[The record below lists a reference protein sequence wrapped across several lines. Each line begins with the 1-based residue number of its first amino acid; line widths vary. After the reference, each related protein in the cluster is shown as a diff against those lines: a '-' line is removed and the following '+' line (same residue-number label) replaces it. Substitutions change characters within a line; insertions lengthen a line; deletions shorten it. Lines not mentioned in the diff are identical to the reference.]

1 MTHLAK
7 NRSLWS
13 RLGMGPRRWLGVLWM
28 RARSVFRYR
37 QVERELEKE
46 LRFHLDQQIEEA
58 RASGLP
64 PDEARW
70 AALRKMG
77 GITQIQE
84 ECRNMRRTDF
94 LENVKRDLRYAIRML
109 ASSPGFTL
117 VMVLTLAL
125 SIGATSAIVSVIEG
139 VLLRPLPYRDPA
151 KLVRVFISSPQ
162 FPKFPLNPNDFKDF
176 RSRLHSFES
185 FAAYGHN
192 DLQLS
197 GAGEATRLSGF
208 AVTAGFFKVLG
219 LNPAMGREFER
230 NDELPGR
237 GCVAIVSDKIW
248 RTRMGARQ
256 DAVGR
261 RILLDAEP
269 CTVVGVMPPG
279 VQHPGNMYHAVMYGD
294 TVDVWT
300 SFTFDDPQNRGAH
313 FLDGIARLRPGV
325 TAAQAQNEMNA
336 AMQQL
341 AKEHPDGDRG
351 WNVLVI
357 PEHTELVG
365 RSQRL
370 LLVLLGA
377 VALVLLLACV
387 NAANLL
393 LARATA
399 RRRELSVRAA
409 VGASRPRLIQQ
420 LLTESVLLAS
430 MGALLGAVLAVA
442 GVKALVALLPADFP
456 RAGDI
461 HVDAPVFLFT
471 LLAAVGTGLFFGMV
485 PALQG
490 SRADLREPLH
500 EGGRSAMSGRGTLR
514 LRSSLVI
521 SEVTL
526 ACVLLIGAGLMLR
539 SFLNLLNTDPGF
551 RPEQTVTASISLPE
565 AAYKDGKARARFYEA
580 LLDKLG
586 SVPGVTAVGASSDLP
601 WTGWD
606 DNAGGIAIQGEPTP
620 PNQRLHARYHMATA
634 GYFRALGIPTLR
646 GRVFDE
652 HDTADSQKVFIINE
666 AMARF
671 WQHGDP
677 LGGRVTF
684 EDHPKE
690 KDWMTIVGIVGDV
703 KDTPKNGAAEPGFW
717 WPMRQGPLSDFSI
730 AIRSSLEP
738 NVVAGR
744 LRAAAGELDPNLAVS
759 DIRTMKEVAAGAYST
774 SRFALLLV
782 GLFAAL
788 ALVLAAIGTYG
799 VIAYSVNQRIHEF
812 GVRMALGAR
821 PWDVVRNVLVNGM
834 RLTIAGT
841 LLGTMLGLA
850 LSRLL
855 GNLLYEVSPVDP
867 IAISA
872 TCVIT
877 IVVAA
882 LACYVPAMRATRA
895 NPMTALRAD

>member
-1 MTHLAK
+1 VKA
-7 NRSLWS
+7 
-13 RLGMGPRRWLGVLWM
+13 RRWLGVLWM
-28 RARSVFRYR
+28 RARSVFRSS

-46 LRFHLDQQIEEA
+46 LRFHLDQEIEEG
-58 RASGLP
+58 RANGLSL
-64 PDEARW
+64 DEARW
-70 AALRKMG
+70 AALSRLG
-77 GITQIQE
+77 GITQIEE
-84 ECRNMRRTDF
+84 ECRDMRRTDF
-94 LENVKRDLRYAIRML
+94 LENLQRDLRYAARML
-109 ASSPGFTL
+109 AHSPGFTL

-151 KLVRVFISSPQ
+151 RLVRVFTSSQ
-162 FPKFPLNPNDFKDF
+162 GFPKFPLNPSDFKDF

-185 FAAYGHN
+185 FAAYTRN

-197 GAGEATRLSGF
+197 GTGEAVRLSGF
-208 AVTAGFFKVLG
+208 LVTAGFFNVLG
-219 LNPAMGREFER
+219 LNPAMGREFDT
-230 NDELPGR
+230 NDELPAR
-237 GCVAIVSDKIW
+237 GHVAILSDKIW
-248 RTRMGARQ
+248 RTRMGARRDVLGQ
-256 DAVGR
+256 T
-261 RILLDAEP
+261 ILLNAEP
-269 CTVVGVMPPG
+269 YTVVGVMPQG

-300 SFTFDDPQNRGAH
+300 PFTFEDPQNRGAH

-341 AKEHPDGDRG
+341 AKEHPDGDSG

-377 VALVLLLACV
+377 VTLVLLLACV

-420 LLTESVLLAS
+420 LLTESLLLAA
-430 MGALLGAVLAVA
+430 MGAVLGAVLAMA

-461 HVDAPVFLFT
+461 QVDAPVFLFT

-485 PALQG
+485 PALHG
-490 SRADLREPLH
+490 SRTDLREPLH
-500 EGGRSAMSGRGTLR
+500 EGGRSAMSSRGTLR
-514 LRSSLVI
+514 LRSGLVV

-539 SFLNLLNTDPGF
+539 SFVNLLRTDPGF

-565 AAYKDGKARARFYEA
+565 ATYKDGKAKTRFYEG

-586 SVPGVTAVGASSDLP
+586 RLPGVIAVGASSDLP

-606 DNAGGIAIQGEPTP
+606 DNAGGFMIQGEAP
-620 PNQRLHARYHMATA
+620 PPRQHYHARYHAATP
-634 GYFRALGIPTLR
+634 GYFQALGIPTLR
-646 GRVFDE
+646 GRAFDD
-652 HDTADSQKVFIINE
+652 HDTADSQKVLIINA

-671 WQHGDP
+671 WQHGDA
-677 LGGRVTF
+677 LGGRFTF

-690 KDWMTIVGIVGDV
+690 KDWQTIVGIVGNV
-703 KDTPKNGAAEPGFW
+703 KDAPKNAAAEPGFW

-730 AIRSSLEP
+730 AIRSNLDAKL
-738 NVVAGR
+738 VADR
-744 LRAAAGELDPNLAVS
+744 LRAAAGELDPSLAVS
-759 DIRTMKEVAAGAYST
+759 DVRTMKEVAAGSYAT

-782 GLFAAL
+782 ALFATL

-821 PWDVVRNVLVNGM
+821 PSDVVRGVLINGM
-834 RLTIAGT
+834 RLAIAGT
-841 LLGTMLGLA
+841 LLGTVLGLA

-855 GNLLYEVSPVDP
+855 GNLLFEVSPADP
-867 IAISA
+867 VAISA
-872 TCVIT
+872 TCAT
-877 IVVAA
+877 MIVVAA

>member
-1 MTHLAK
+1 LK
-7 NRSLWS
+7 W
-13 RLGMGPRRWLGVLWM
+13 RRWLGVLWM
-28 RARSVFRYR
+28 RARSVFTSSR
-37 QVERELEKE
+37 VERELEKE
-46 LRFHLDQQIEEA
+46 LRFHLDQAIEEG
-58 RASGLP
+58 RANGLSF
-64 PDEARW
+64 DEARW
-70 AALRKMG
+70 AALRKLG
-77 GITQIQE
+77 GITQIEE
-84 ECRNMRRTDF
+84 ECRDMRRTDF
-94 LENVKRDLRYAIRML
+94 LENLARDLRYAARML
-109 ASSPGFTL
+109 ANSPGFTL

-151 KLVRVFISSPQ
+151 KLVRVFTSSTQ

-176 RSRLHSFES
+176 RSRLRSFES
-185 FAAYGHN
+185 FAAYTRR

-197 GAGEATRLSGF
+197 GTGEAIRLSGF
-208 AVTAGFFKVLG
+208 AVTAGFFNVLG
-219 LNPAMGREFER
+219 LNPAMGREFDT
-230 NDELPGR
+230 NDELPAR
-237 GCVAIVSDKIW
+237 GHVAIVSDKIW
-248 RTRMGARQ
+248 RTRMGARRDVLGQ
-256 DAVGR
+256 T
-261 RILLDAEP
+261 ILLNAEP
-269 CTVVGVMPPG
+269 YTVVGVMPPG
-279 VQHPGNMYHAVMYGD
+279 VQHPGNMYHAVVYGD

-300 SFTFDDPQNRGAH
+300 PFTFDDPHRGSH
-313 FLDGIARLRPGV
+313 YLDGIARLRPGV
-325 TAAQAQNEMNA
+325 TAAQAQTEMNA

-341 AKEHPDGDRG
+341 AREHPDGDSG

-370 LLVLLGA
+370 LLVLLAA

-399 RRRELSVRAA
+399 RQRELSVRAA

-420 LLTESVLLAS
+420 LLTESVLLAA
-430 MGALLGAVLAVA
+430 MGAVLGAVLAVA

-456 RAGDI
+456 RSGDI
-461 HVDAPVFLFT
+461 RVDAPVFLFT

-485 PALQG
+485 PALHG
-490 SRADLREPLH
+490 SRTDLREPLH
-500 EGGRSAMSGRGTLR
+500 EGGRSAMSSRGTLR
-514 LRSSLVI
+514 LRSSLVV

-539 SFLNLLNTDPGF
+539 SFVNLLRTDPGF
-551 RPEQTVTASISLPE
+551 RPEQTVTASISLPQ
-565 AAYKDGKARARFYEA
+565 ATYKDGKTRTRFHEE

-586 SVPGVTAVGASSDLP
+586 RLPGVIAVGASSDLP

-606 DNAGGIAIQGEPTP
+606 DNAGGMTIQGEAP
-620 PNQRLHARYHMATA
+620 PPRQHFHARYHAATP
-634 GYFRALGIPTLR
+634 GYFQALGIPTLR
-646 GRVFDE
+646 GRAFDD
-652 HDTADSQKVFIINE
+652 HDTADSQKVLIINE

-671 WQHGDP
+671 WQHGHA
-677 LGGRVTF
+677 LGGRITF

-690 KDWMTIVGIVGDV
+690 KDWMTVVGIVGNV
-703 KDTPKNGAAEPGFW
+703 KDAPKNAAAEPGFW
-717 WPMRQGPLSDFSI
+717 WPMRQGPFLDFSI
-730 AIRSSLEP
+730 AIRSNLEP
-738 NVVAGR
+738 KVVADR

-759 DIRTMKEVAAGAYST
+759 DVRTMKEVAAGAYAT

-821 PWDVVRNVLVNGM
+821 PSDVVRSVLINGM
-834 RLTIAGT
+834 KLAVAGT
-841 LLGTMLGLA
+841 LLGTVLGLA

-855 GNLLYEVSPVDP
+855 GNLLYEVSPADP
-867 IAISA
+867 VAIGA

-895 NPMTALRAD
+895 NPMAALRAD